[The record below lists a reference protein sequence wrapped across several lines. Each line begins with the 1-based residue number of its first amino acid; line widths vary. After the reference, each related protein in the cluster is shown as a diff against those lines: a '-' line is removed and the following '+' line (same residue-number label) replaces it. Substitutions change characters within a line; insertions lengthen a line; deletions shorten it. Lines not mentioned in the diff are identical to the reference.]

1 MAAPTVLPQGMA
13 NILPVKRAEERYS
26 KPVPV
31 RDHTRIGPDMSFEIE
46 RKYLVTDD
54 GWRGRSEGVRYRQG
68 YLCTSPDATAR
79 VRVGGGTAFVTL
91 KGKPV
96 STQRALARPEFEYP
110 IPLDDAEEIID
121 TLCGGR
127 VVEKTRYRIPHG
139 GVVWEVD
146 EFHGQHAG
154 LVLAEIELEHED
166 QTFAK
171 PAWLGEEV
179 TQDYRY
185 ANSWLAQAG
194 TT

>member
-1 MAAPTVLPQGMA
+1 MGL
-13 NILPVKRAEERYS
+13 
-26 KPVPV
+26 
-31 RDHTRIGPDMSFEIE
+31 EIE

-54 GWRGRSEGVRYRQG
+54 GWRGRSQGVRYRQG
-68 YLCTSPDATAR
+68 YLVTSPQAMVR
-79 VRVGGGTAFVTL
+79 VRVGGGTAFVTV
-91 KGKPV
+91 KGKPAT
-96 STQRALARPEFEYP
+96 TQPALARLEFEYP
-110 IPLDDAEEIID
+110 IPEDDADEIID

-127 VVEKTRYRIPHG
+127 VVEKTRYRIPHR

-146 EFHGQHAG
+146 EFHGKHEG

-194 TT
+194 TL